1 MVLKYAFDE
10 ILRVNFM
17 EISRVKIMLAKLWWA
32 EFIFF
37 LRFEFMF
44 AEFLRFKFALAPNS
58 WGLNFCIFNSHSR
71 RICPRNS
78 QIFCVLN
85 FLWLKFALHFF
96 PRNLHSK
103 GFENAC

>member
-71 RICPRNS
+71 RICLRNS
-78 QIFCVLN
+78 QIFLRAEFFVAQIRAALLPAK
-85 FLWLKFALHFF
+85 FTLKRL
-96 PRNLHSK
+96 
-103 GFENAC
+103 